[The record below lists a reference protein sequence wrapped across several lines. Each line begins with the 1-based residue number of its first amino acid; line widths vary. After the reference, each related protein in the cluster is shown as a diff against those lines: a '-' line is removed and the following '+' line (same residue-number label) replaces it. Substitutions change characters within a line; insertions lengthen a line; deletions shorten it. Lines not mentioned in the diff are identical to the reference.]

1 MYKYLHIFNDIEKMI
16 QHGDIKEGKKL
27 PSIRTL
33 VTKYECN
40 KATVIRALHELE
52 KRHIIYSVPQSG
64 YYVVRKSGSFVEND
78 EIIDFASSAPDPDV
92 FPYLDFQHCIN
103 KAIDTYKNDLFV
115 YGTPKGLPSL
125 IPVIQKQ
132 LANYQVFTKEE
143 NIFITSGVQQAL
155 AILTSIPFPNGNETI
170 LIEQPTYHLY
180 IEYLEINKIPV
191 IGIKRTNEGI
201 DLNELECI
209 FQTGKIKFFY
219 TIPRYH
225 HPLGTSYSKYE
236 KEKIVLLAKKY
247 NVFIVEDDYLA
258 DLETD
263 SKADPLYSLDH
274 GNHVIYLKS
283 YSKIIFPGLRVGVA
297 VIPPTIAKSFYK
309 YKKILDID
317 SPMISQ
323 AALEIYIKSGMFER
337 HKNKIKSSYHDR
349 SKKLAETLERT
360 HSENPLL
367 FTYKKQNTIG
377 IHTCLELH
385 KTSISEMFFQ
395 RLSEKQISIDTIDK
409 NYVRGFPK
417 ERLLKLNVSNVK
429 ADRIEVGIH
438 KVVEEIKQVERK
450 IFQFKKEKNEKGGL
464 F

>member
-1 MYKYLHIFNDIEKMI
+1 MYKYLHVLNNIENMI
-16 QHGDIKEGKKL
+16 QNGEIKEGKKL

-33 VTKYECN
+33 VTQYECN
-40 KATVIRALHELE
+40 KATVIRAFHELE

-64 YYVVRKSGSFVEND
+64 YYVVKKSGSTIENN

-115 YGTPKGLPSL
+115 YGKPKGLPSL
-125 IPVIQKQ
+125 ITVIQKQ

-155 AILTSIPFPNGNETI
+155 AILTSIPFPNENEAI

-191 IGIKRTNEGI
+191 IGINRTNEGI
-201 DLNELECI
+201 DLNEVERI
-209 FQTGKIKFFY
+209 FRTGKIKFFY

-225 HPLGTSYSKYE
+225 HPLGTSYSKDE
-236 KEKIVLLAKKY
+236 KEKIVQLAKQY

-258 DLETD
+258 DLEND
-263 SKADPLYSLDH
+263 SKVDPLYSFDNY
-274 GNHVIYLKS
+274 NHVIYLKS

-297 VIPPTIAKSFYK
+297 VIPPAIANAFHK

-337 HKNKIKSSYHDR
+337 HKSKINSSYYNR
-349 SKKLAETLERT
+349 SIKLAETLEKV
-360 HSENPLL
+360 HNENPLL
-367 FTYKKQNTIG
+367 FTFKKQKTLG
-377 IHTCLELH
+377 IHTCLEIQKNIVTETFIKKLG
-385 KTSISEMFFQ
+385 EN
-395 RLSEKQISIDTIDK
+395 QISIDSIDR
-409 NYVRGFPK
+409 NYLNDFHK
-417 ERLLKLNVSNVK
+417 EKLLKLNVSNVK
-429 ADRIEVGIH
+429 EDKIEEGIR
-438 KVVEEIKQVERK
+438 KVIEEIKQSGQLN
-450 IFQFKKEKNEKGGL
+450 FQFKKE
-464 F
+464 

>member
-1 MYKYLHIFNDIEKMI
+1 MYKYLHILNDIENMI
-16 QHGDIKEGKKL
+16 QNGEINEGKKL
-27 PSIRTL
+27 PSIRSL
-33 VTKYECN
+33 VTQYECN

-64 YYVVRKSGSFVEND
+64 YYVVKKSGSTIENN

-155 AILTSIPFPNGNETI
+155 AILTSIQFPNGNETV

-180 IEYLEINKIPV
+180 IDYLEINKVPV

-201 DLNELECI
+201 DLNELEQI

-225 HPLGTSYSKYE
+225 HPLGTSYSKDE
-236 KEKIVLLAKKY
+236 KEKITLLAKKY

-263 SKADPLYSLDH
+263 SKADPLYSLD
-274 GNHVIYLKS
+274 NCSHVIYLKS

-297 VIPPTIAKSFYK
+297 VIPRSIANAFYT

-337 HKNKIKSSYHDR
+337 HKSKINSSYYNR
-349 SKKLAETLERT
+349 SIKLAETLEKVQN
-360 HSENPLL
+360 ENSSL
-367 FTYKKQNTIG
+367 FTYNRQNTLG
-377 IHTCLELH
+377 IHTCLEMQKNIVTETLIQ
-385 KTSISEMFFQ
+385 KLGDI
-395 RLSEKQISIDTIDK
+395 QISVDTIDK
-409 NYVRGFPK
+409 NYMRDFPK
-417 ERLLKLNVSNVK
+417 EKLLKLNVSNIK
-429 ADRIEVGIH
+429 EDKIEEGIRE
-438 KVVEEIKQVERK
+438 VIEEIKQSRQLD
-450 IFQFKKEKNEKGGL
+450 FQFRKE
-464 F
+464 

>member
-1 MYKYLHIFNDIEKMI
+1 MYKYLHVLNDIENMI
-16 QHGDIKEGKKL
+16 QHGEIKEGKKL
-27 PSIRTL
+27 PSIRSL
-33 VTKYECN
+33 VTQYECN

-64 YYVVRKSGSFVEND
+64 YYVVKKSGSTIENN

-132 LANYQVFTKEE
+132 LANYQVFTKEG

-155 AILTSIPFPNGNETI
+155 AILTSISFPNGNETI

-201 DLNELECI
+201 DLNELERI
-209 FQTGKIKFFY
+209 FRTGKIKFFY

-297 VIPPTIAKSFYK
+297 VIPPVIANAFHT
-309 YKKILDID
+309 YKKVLDID

-323 AALEIYIKSGMFER
+323 AALEIYIKSGMFDR
-337 HKNKIKSSYHDR
+337 HKSKINSSYYNR
-349 SKKLAETLERT
+349 SKKLAETLEKVKN
-360 HSENPLL
+360 ENPSL
-367 FTYKKQNTIG
+367 FTYNRQNTFG
-377 IHTCLELH
+377 IHTCLEIQKNIVTETFIKKLR
-385 KTSISEMFFQ
+385 ENQ
-395 RLSEKQISIDTIDK
+395 VSIDSVDR
-409 NYVRGFPK
+409 NYLNNFHK
-417 ERLLKLNVSNVK
+417 EKLLKLNVSNVK
-429 ADRIEVGIH
+429 EERIEEGIR
-438 KVVEEIKQVERK
+438 KVIEEIKQAERLN
-450 IFQFKKEKNEKGGL
+450 FQFKKE
-464 F
+464 

>member
-1 MYKYLHIFNDIEKMI
+1 MYKYLHILNDIENMI
-16 QHGDIKEGKKL
+16 QNGGINEGKKL
-27 PSIRTL
+27 PSIRSL
-33 VTKYECN
+33 VTQYECN

-64 YYVVRKSGSFVEND
+64 YYVVKKSGSTIENN

-155 AILTSIPFPNGNETI
+155 AILTSIPFPNGNETV

-180 IEYLEINKIPV
+180 IDYLEINKVPV
-191 IGIKRTNEGI
+191 IGIRRTNEGI
-201 DLNELECI
+201 DLNELEQI

-225 HPLGTSYSKYE
+225 HPLGTSYSKDE
-236 KEKIVLLAKKY
+236 KEKITLLAKKY

-263 SKADPLYSLDH
+263 SKADPLYSLNHD
-274 GNHVIYLKS
+274 NHVIYLKS

-297 VIPPTIAKSFYK
+297 VIPPIIANAFYT

-337 HKNKIKSSYHDR
+337 HKSKINSSYYNR
-349 SKKLAETLERT
+349 SIKLAETLEKVQN
-360 HSENPLL
+360 ENSSL
-367 FTYKKQNTIG
+367 FTYNRQNTLG
-377 IHTCLELH
+377 IHTCLEMQKNIVTETLIQ
-385 KTSISEMFFQ
+385 KLGDI
-395 RLSEKQISIDTIDK
+395 QISVDTIDK
-409 NYVRGFPK
+409 NYMRDFPK
-417 ERLLKLNVSNVK
+417 EKLLKLNVSNVK
-429 ADRIEVGIH
+429 EDKIEEGIR
-438 KVVEEIKQVERK
+438 KVIEEIKQSRQLD
-450 IFQFKKEKNEKGGL
+450 FQFRKE
-464 F
+464 

>member
-1 MYKYLHIFNDIEKMI
+1 MYKYLHVLNDLENMI
-16 QHGDIKEGKKL
+16 QHGEIKEGKKL
-27 PSIRTL
+27 PSIRLL
-33 VTKYECN
+33 VAQYECN

-64 YYVVRKSGSFVEND
+64 YYVVQKSGSFVEND
-78 EIIDFASSAPDPDV
+78 GIIDFASSAPDPDV

-103 KAIDTYKNDLFV
+103 KAIDTYKNDLFI
-115 YGTPKGLPSL
+115 YGTPNGLPSL

-155 AILTSIPFPNGNETI
+155 AILTSIPFPNENETI

-201 DLNELECI
+201 DLNELERI
-209 FQTGKIKFFY
+209 FRTGKIKFFY

-225 HPLGTSYSKYE
+225 HPLGTSYSKGE

-297 VIPPTIAKSFYK
+297 VIPPSIANDFYT

-323 AALEIYIKSGMFER
+323 AALEIYIKSGMFDR
-337 HKNKIKSSYHDR
+337 HKSKINFSYYNR
-349 SKKLAETLERT
+349 SIKLAETLEKVQN
-360 HSENPLL
+360 ENPSL
-367 FTYKKQNTIG
+367 FTYNRQNTFG
-377 IHTCLELH
+377 IHTCLEIQKNIVTETLIQ
-385 KTSISEMFFQ
+385 KLGDI
-395 RLSEKQISIDTIDK
+395 QISIDAIDK
-409 NYVRGFPK
+409 NYMRNFPK
-417 ERLLKLNVSNVK
+417 EKLLKLNVSNVK
-429 ADRIEVGIH
+429 EDKIEEGIR
-438 KVVEEIKQVERK
+438 KVIEEIKQSRQLN
-450 IFQFKKEKNEKGGL
+450 FQFRKE
-464 F
+464 

>member
-1 MYKYLHIFNDIEKMI
+1 MYKYLHILNDIEKMI
-16 QHGDIKEGKKL
+16 QNGAINEGQKL
-27 PSIRTL
+27 PSIRSL
-33 VTKYECN
+33 VTQYECN
-40 KATVIRALHELE
+40 KATVIRALYELE

-64 YYVVRKSGSFVEND
+64 YYVVKKSGSTIENN
-78 EIIDFASSAPDPDV
+78 EIIDFVSSAPDPDV

-132 LANYQVFTKEE
+132 LANYQVFTKED

-155 AILTSIPFPNGNETI
+155 AILTSIPFPNKNETI
-170 LIEQPTYHLY
+170 LVEQPTYHLY
-180 IEYLEINKIPV
+180 IEYLEINKVPV
-191 IGIKRTNEGI
+191 IGIKRMIEGI
-201 DLNELECI
+201 DLNELERI
-209 FQTGKIKFFY
+209 FRTGKIKFFY

-225 HPLGTSYSKYE
+225 HPLGTSYSKGE
-236 KEKIVLLAKKY
+236 KEKVVLLAKKY

-297 VIPPTIAKSFYK
+297 VIPPVISSAFHT
-309 YKKILDID
+309 YKKVLDID

-337 HKNKIKSSYHDR
+337 HKNKIKSSYNNR
-349 SKKLAETLERT
+349 SKKLAESLERI

-377 IHTCLELH
+377 IHTCLEVH
-385 KTSISEMFFQ
+385 KTSISDMLIQ
-395 RLSEKQISIDTIDK
+395 RLSEMQISIDTIDK

-417 ERLLKLNVSNVK
+417 QRLLKLNVSNVK
-429 ADRIEVGIH
+429 EDRIEEGIRI
-438 KVVEEIKQVERK
+438 VMEEIKQVERLN
-450 IFQFKKEKNEKGGL
+450 FQFKKE
-464 F
+464 

>member
-1 MYKYLHIFNDIEKMI
+1 MI
-16 QHGDIKEGKKL
+16 QNGEIKEGKKL

-33 VTKYECN
+33 VTQYGCN
-40 KATVIRALHELE
+40 KATVIRAFHELE

-64 YYVVRKSGSFVEND
+64 YYVVKKSGSTMENN

-125 IPVIQKQ
+125 ITVIQKQ

-155 AILTSIPFPNGNETI
+155 AILTSIPFPNENETI

-180 IEYLEINKIPV
+180 IDYLEINKIPV
-191 IGIKRTNEGI
+191 IGINRTNEGI
-201 DLNELECI
+201 DLNEVERI
-209 FQTGKIKFFY
+209 FRTGKIKFFY

-225 HPLGTSYSKYE
+225 HPLGTSYSKDE
-236 KEKIVLLAKKY
+236 KEKIVQLAKQY

-263 SKADPLYSLDH
+263 SKVDPLYSFDNC
-274 GNHVIYLKS
+274 NHVIYLKS

-297 VIPPTIAKSFYK
+297 VIPPAIANAFHK

-337 HKNKIKSSYHDR
+337 HKSKINSSYYNR
-349 SKKLAETLERT
+349 SIKLAETLGKV
-360 HSENPLL
+360 HNENPLL
-367 FTYKKQNTIG
+367 FTFKRQKILG
-377 IHTCLELH
+377 IHTCLEIQKNIVTETFIKKLR
-385 KTSISEMFFQ
+385 EN
-395 RLSEKQISIDTIDK
+395 QISIDSIDR
-409 NYVRGFPK
+409 NYLNDFHK
-417 ERLLKLNVSNVK
+417 EKLLKLNVSNVK
-429 ADRIEVGIH
+429 EDKIEEGIR
-438 KVVEEIKQVERK
+438 KVIEEIKQSGQLN
-450 IFQFKKEKNEKGGL
+450 FQFKKE
-464 F
+464 

>member
-1 MYKYLHIFNDIEKMI
+1 MYKYLHVLNNIENMI
-16 QHGDIKEGKKL
+16 QNGEIKEGKKL

-33 VTKYECN
+33 VTQYGCN

-64 YYVVRKSGSFVEND
+64 YYVFKKSGSTMENN

-125 IPVIQKQ
+125 ITVIQKQ

-155 AILTSIPFPNGNETI
+155 AILTSIPFPNENETI

-180 IEYLEINKIPV
+180 IDYLEINKIPV
-191 IGIKRTNEGI
+191 IGINRTNEGI
-201 DLNELECI
+201 DLNEVERI
-209 FQTGKIKFFY
+209 FRTGKIKFFY

-225 HPLGTSYSKYE
+225 HPLGTSYSKDE
-236 KEKIVLLAKKY
+236 KEKIVQLAKQY

-263 SKADPLYSLDH
+263 SKADPLYSLDNC
-274 GNHVIYLKS
+274 NHVIYLKS

-297 VIPPTIAKSFYK
+297 VIPQAIANAFHK

-337 HKNKIKSSYHDR
+337 HKSKINSSYYNR
-349 SKKLAETLERT
+349 SIKLAETLEKV
-360 HSENPLL
+360 HNENPLL
-367 FTYKKQNTIG
+367 FTFKKQKILG
-377 IHTCLELH
+377 IHTCLEMQKNIVTETLI
-385 KTSISEMFFQ
+385 KKIGEN
-395 RLSEKQISIDTIDK
+395 QISIDSIDR
-409 NYVRGFPK
+409 NYLNDFHK
-417 ERLLKLNVSNVK
+417 EKLLKLNVSNVK
-429 ADRIEVGIH
+429 EDKIEEGIR
-438 KVVEEIKQVERK
+438 KVIEEIKQSGQLN
-450 IFQFKKEKNEKGGL
+450 FQFKKE
-464 F
+464 

>member
-1 MYKYLHIFNDIEKMI
+1 MMYKYLHVLNDLENMI
-16 QHGDIKEGKKL
+16 QNGEVKEGGKL
-27 PSIRTL
+27 PSIRAL
-33 VTKYECN
+33 VTQYECN

-64 YYVVRKSGSFVEND
+64 YYVVKKSGSIIETN

-103 KAIDTYKNDLFV
+103 KAIDTYKNDLFI

-132 LANYQVFTKEE
+132 LTNYQVFTKEE

-155 AILTSIPFPNGNETI
+155 AILTSIPFPNENETI

-201 DLNELECI
+201 DLNELERI
-209 FQTGKIKFFY
+209 FRTGKIKFFY

-225 HPLGTSYSKYE
+225 HPLGTSYSKDE

-258 DLETD
+258 DLEND
-263 SKADPLYSLDH
+263 SKADPLYSLH
-274 GNHVIYLKS
+274 NCNHVIYLKS

-297 VIPPTIAKSFYK
+297 VIPPAIANAFHK

-337 HKNKIKSSYHDR
+337 HKNKIKSSYYNR
-349 SKKLAETLERT
+349 SKKLVETLAKV
-360 HSENPLL
+360 HNENPLL
-367 FTYKKQNTIG
+367 FTYKKHNTIG
-377 IHTCLELH
+377 IHTCLEVH
-385 KTSISEMFFQ
+385 KTSISEMFFEK
-395 RLSEKQISIDTIDK
+395 LSDIQINIDSIDK
-409 NYVRGFPK
+409 NYVKGFPK

-429 ADRIEVGIH
+429 EDKIEEGIR
-438 KVVEEIKQVERK
+438 KVIEEVKQSARLD
-450 IFQFKKEKNEKGGL
+450 FQFKKE
-464 F
+464 

>member
-1 MYKYLHIFNDIEKMI
+1 MYKYLHILNDIENMI
-16 QHGDIKEGKKL
+16 QNGGINEGKKL
-27 PSIRTL
+27 PSIRSL
-33 VTKYECN
+33 VTQYECN

-64 YYVVRKSGSFVEND
+64 YYVVKKSGSTIENN

-125 IPVIQKQ
+125 ITVIQKQ

-155 AILTSIPFPNGNETI
+155 AILTSIPFPNGNETV

-180 IEYLEINKIPV
+180 IDYLEINKVPV
-191 IGIKRTNEGI
+191 IGIRRTNEGI
-201 DLNELECI
+201 DLNELEQI

-225 HPLGTSYSKYE
+225 HPLGTSYSKDE
-236 KEKIVLLAKKY
+236 KEKITLLAKKY

-263 SKADPLYSLDH
+263 SKADPLYSLNHD
-274 GNHVIYLKS
+274 NHVIYLKS

-297 VIPPTIAKSFYK
+297 VIPPIIANAFYT

-337 HKNKIKSSYHDR
+337 HKSKINSSYYNR
-349 SKKLAETLERT
+349 SIKLAETLEKVQN
-360 HSENPLL
+360 ENSSL
-367 FTYKKQNTIG
+367 FTYNRQNTLG
-377 IHTCLELH
+377 IHTCLEMQKNIVTETLIQ
-385 KTSISEMFFQ
+385 KLGDI
-395 RLSEKQISIDTIDK
+395 QISVDTIDK
-409 NYVRGFPK
+409 NYMRDFPK
-417 ERLLKLNVSNVK
+417 EKLLKLNVSNVK
-429 ADRIEVGIH
+429 EDKIEEGIR
-438 KVVEEIKQVERK
+438 KVIEEIKQSRQLD
-450 IFQFKKEKNEKGGL
+450 FQFRKE
-464 F
+464 

>member
-1 MYKYLHIFNDIEKMI
+1 MYKYLHVLNDIENMI
-16 QHGDIKEGKKL
+16 QHGVIKEGKKL
-27 PSIRTL
+27 PSIRSL
-33 VTKYECN
+33 VTQYECN

-64 YYVVRKSGSFVEND
+64 YYVVKKSGNTIENNV
-78 EIIDFASSAPDPDV
+78 IIDFASSAPDPDV

-155 AILTSIPFPNGNETI
+155 AILTSISFPNGNETV

-180 IEYLEINKIPV
+180 IDYLEINKVPV

-201 DLNELECI
+201 DLNELEQI

-225 HPLGTSYSKYE
+225 HPLGTSYSKDE
-236 KEKIVLLAKKY
+236 KEKITLLAKNY

-263 SKADPLYSLDH
+263 SKADPLYSLD
-274 GNHVIYLKS
+274 NCSHVIYLKS

-297 VIPPTIAKSFYK
+297 VIPRSIANAFYT

-337 HKNKIKSSYHDR
+337 HKSKINSSYYNR
-349 SKKLAETLERT
+349 SIKLAETLEKVQN
-360 HSENPLL
+360 ENSSL
-367 FTYKKQNTIG
+367 FTYNRQNTLG
-377 IHTCLELH
+377 IHTCLEMPKNIVTETLIQ
-385 KTSISEMFFQ
+385 KLGDI
-395 RLSEKQISIDTIDK
+395 QISVDTIDK
-409 NYVRGFPK
+409 NYMRDFPK
-417 ERLLKLNVSNVK
+417 EKLLKLNVSNVK
-429 ADRIEVGIH
+429 EDKIEEGIR
-438 KVVEEIKQVERK
+438 KVIEEIKQSRQLD
-450 IFQFKKEKNEKGGL
+450 FQFRKE
-464 F
+464 

>member
-1 MYKYLHIFNDIEKMI
+1 MYKYLHVLNDLESMI
-16 QHGDIKEGKKL
+16 QNGEIKEGKKL

-33 VTKYECN
+33 VTQYECN

-64 YYVVRKSGSFVEND
+64 YYVVKKSGSYIENN

-155 AILTSIPFPNGNETI
+155 AILTSISFPNENETI

-180 IEYLEINKIPV
+180 IEYLQINKIPV

-201 DLNELECI
+201 DLNELERI
-209 FQTGKIKFFY
+209 FRTEKIKFFY

-225 HPLGTSYSKYE
+225 HPLGTSYSKDE
-236 KEKIVLLAKKY
+236 KEKIVQLAKRY

-258 DLETD
+258 DLEND
-263 SKADPLYSLDH
+263 FKADPLYSYDNC
-274 GNHVIYLKS
+274 NHVIYLKS

-297 VIPPTIAKSFYK
+297 VIPPSIANDFHK

-337 HKNKIKSSYHDR
+337 HKSKIKSSYYNR
-349 SKKLAETLERT
+349 SIKLAEALEKVQN
-360 HSENPLL
+360 ENPSL
-367 FTYKKQNTIG
+367 FTYNRQNTLG
-377 IHTCLELH
+377 IHTCLE
-385 KTSISEMFFQ
+385 I
-395 RLSEKQISIDTIDK
+395 EKNIVTETFIKKIRENQISIDSIDR
-409 NYVRGFPK
+409 NYLNDFHK

-429 ADRIEVGIH
+429 EDKIEEGIR
-438 KVVEEIKQVERK
+438 KVIEKIKQSGQLN
-450 IFQFKKEKNEKGGL
+450 FQFKKE
-464 F
+464 

>member
-155 AILTSIPFPNGNETI
+155 AILTSIPFPNENETI

-201 DLNELECI
+201 DLNELERI

-225 HPLGTSYSKYE
+225 HPLGTSYSKDE
-236 KEKIVLLAKKY
+236 KEKIMFLAKKY

-263 SKADPLYSLDH
+263 SKADPLYSLDN

-297 VIPPTIAKSFYK
+297 VIPPVIANAFHT
-309 YKKILDID
+309 YKKVLDID

-337 HKNKIKSSYHDR
+337 HKSKINSSYYNR
-349 SKKLAETLERT
+349 SIKLAETLEKVQN
-360 HSENPLL
+360 ENPSL
-367 FTYKKQNTIG
+367 FTYNRQNTLG
-377 IHTCLELH
+377 IHICLEIQKNIVTETFIKKLR
-385 KTSISEMFFQ
+385 EN
-395 RLSEKQISIDTIDK
+395 QISIDSVER
-409 NYVRGFPK
+409 NYLNDFHK
-417 ERLLKLNVSNVK
+417 EKLLKLNVSSVK
-429 ADRIEVGIH
+429 EDKIEEGIH
-438 KVVEEIKQVERK
+438 KIIKEIKLLGRLD
-450 IFQFKKEKNEKGGL
+450 FQFKKE
-464 F
+464 